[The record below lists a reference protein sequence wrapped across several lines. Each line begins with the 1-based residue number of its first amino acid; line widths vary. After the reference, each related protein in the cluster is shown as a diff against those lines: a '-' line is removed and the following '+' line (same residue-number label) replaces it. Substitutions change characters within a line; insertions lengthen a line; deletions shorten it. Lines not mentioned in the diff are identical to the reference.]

1 MLRIAINRQ
10 ILKFKLLREEGVQGQ
25 KQMMIQKKVLN
36 LEEESQ
42 LKIKIRMTKKMP
54 KSPRNLNQNGK
65 KSQNQEEVQEEA
77 EEITVI

>member
-1 MLRIAINRQ
+1 
-10 ILKFKLLREEGVQGQ
+10 
-25 KQMMIQKKVLN
+25 MMIQKKVLN